1 MTIRPVNFSGKV
13 INIERSVLIEP
24 HFSGSARV
32 DSALSPNRDRTGDG
46 VWHLQVHSGQ
56 HQI

>member
-1 MTIRPVNFSGKV
+1 MTIGPVNFSGKV

-24 HFSGSARV
+24 HFSGSAHV

-46 VWHLQVHSGQ
+46 V
-56 HQI
+56 